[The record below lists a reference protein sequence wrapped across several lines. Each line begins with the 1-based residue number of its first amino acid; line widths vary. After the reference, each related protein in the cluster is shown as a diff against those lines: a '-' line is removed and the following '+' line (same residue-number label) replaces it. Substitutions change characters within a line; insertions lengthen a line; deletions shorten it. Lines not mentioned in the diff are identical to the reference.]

1 MAFIY
6 EVSRAR
12 GKTLFKL
19 STVSRFLK
27 GIRSIALLTLV
38 IHFSGVFN
46 EGSAIRDVFKRV
58 LPGIHAQFSNSS
70 LHRQNM
76 ARDLASESDLS
87 RPKVDTVED
96 LCLPMGERERRKA
109 TSEAGVDLVG
119 FLESTTSEFHSAA
132 SPEEQLRILGT
143 KFDHISWSR
152 ALVNSAKS
160 KIAES
165 QILPVSTA
173 EAEDPLRYAT
183 TKEGDVALQA
193 NLTHAALFLN
203 HYNRLVDLAR
213 RQEVSALRAFH
224 WEEEIRNEMSHQPAR
239 VLIQKFDVSSCGRS
253 EAKTY
258 GCELGEKLFLVKTLL
273 SPRLACR
280 FRDKRDQYQV
290 TYWIRVRSGEPKI
303 LEVDTRRERLVKKTY
318 DEQKNR
324 QFAAIL
330 SPDLNALLPRA
341 GLEPFRA
348 VMIWREVNRSTS
360 REPASASPNVQG
372 QQ

>member
-46 EGSAIRDVFKRV
+46 EGSAIRDVIKRV
-58 LPGIHAQFSNSS
+58 LPGIYDQFSASS
-70 LHRQNM
+70 SHRQNV
-76 ARDLASESDLS
+76 AREIASDADLT
-87 RPKVDTVED
+87 RPQADAVED
-96 LCLPMGERERRKA
+96 LCLPMGERERGKA
-109 TSEAGVDLVG
+109 ASEAGVDLVG
-119 FLESTTSEFHSAA
+119 FLESTTNEFHSATL
-132 SPEEQLRILGT
+132 PEEQLRILGS

-152 ALVNSAKS
+152 ALVKTAKS
-160 KIAES
+160 KIAEKEVAP
-165 QILPVSTA
+165 LDV
-173 EAEDPLRYAT
+173 EDPLKYAT
-183 TKEGDVALQA
+183 TKEGDVSLQA
-193 NLTHAALFLN
+193 NLTHATLFLN

-213 RQEVSALRAFH
+213 RHEASALRAFS
-224 WEEEIRNEMSHQPAR
+224 WDEEIRNEMSRSPAR
-239 VLIQKFDVSSCGRS
+239 VLIQKYDVASCGRS

-258 GCELGEKLFLVKTLL
+258 GCEIGEKLFLVKTLL
-273 SPRLACR
+273 SPRVACR

-290 TYWIRVRSGEPKI
+290 TYWIRVRSGKPKI

-318 DEQKNR
+318 DEQRIR
-324 QFAAIL
+324 QYAAIL
-330 SPDLNALLPRA
+330 SPDLSTLLPRA

-348 VMIWREVNRSTS
+348 VMIWREVNVSSGGETPPR
-360 REPASASPNVQG
+360 AF
-372 QQ
+372 